1 MNKVLYMVAFVKEE
15 IKSSI
20 GLSRTSTATSFNPQ
34 ANTQH
39 DSNHCSIPKTI
50 LQRSFLSQ
58 PPPPPPH
65 KNNKVGPQEL
75 CMELLYTCDD
85 DSVPVNV

>member
-20 GLSRTSTATSFNPQ
+20 GLSRTSKATSFNPQ

-50 LQRSFLSQ
+50 LQRFFPIPAPTPSPPIRIIKLVPRSYAWNCYIPVMMIVSQ
-58 PPPPPPH
+58 
-65 KNNKVGPQEL
+65 
-75 CMELLYTCDD
+75 
-85 DSVPVNV
+85 